1 MLSGEL
7 YGSPCYRSRAS
18 NQSPSYPSC
27 LYQIHTAK
35 QEQPNIMPF
44 VVCTKADL
52 VRDFVPAPL
61 AAASDPNGD
70 QSAKT
75 QETGPKSEDGS
86 VGRVKFSEQV
96 ESGDEE
102 RRAGLAPDL
111 GTAAFDYIEVAQYC
125 KAVGA
130 SLHVTSAKTGRLS
143 CRPFEECVKRSFFF
157 EEKGQRTRVRRVAH
171 REQKGLASRLPPPTF
186 LQEMVSRTSF
196 TAL

>member
-1 MLSGEL
+1 
-7 YGSPCYRSRAS
+7 
-18 NQSPSYPSC
+18 
-27 LYQIHTAK
+27 
-35 QEQPNIMPF
+35 MPF

-52 VRDFVPAPL
+52 VRDFVPAPS
-61 AAASDPNGD
+61 AAASDPNGE

-130 SLHVTSAKTGRLS
+130 SLHVTSAKTGRFS
-143 CRPFEECVKRSFFF
+143 CRIFEEWVNRFL
-157 EEKGQRTRVRRVAH
+157 KGQPTIFWCVAH
-171 REQKGLASRLPPPTF
+171 IEQKGLASQLAPPTF
-186 LQEMVSRTSF
+186 LQEMVSRTFF